1 VLDGNPNNLSA
12 LTIKGWIY
20 LSTPKPELQEKSLT
34 FFETVL
40 NEEEGGNKRFLEAM
54 LGRAKVYEKMKNYN
68 ASLEILSETSV
79 SHREFLPVLIEKSKV
94 HIFNGD
100 WELALET
107 IQTVLTEDKNSI
119 EGFRIY
125 IFYILSRESDP
136 DLAIEKINELLD
148 AMKFSEPR
156 NAQLYYNIS
165 RLFARYCGRK
175 KEILQKTM
183 QMIDLAIQMRPED
196 SHFHAELGYQKQMM
210 GDYQAA
216 YTSYQY
222 AT

>member
-1 VLDGNPNNLSA
+1 
-12 LTIKGWIY
+12 
-20 LSTPKPELQEKSLT
+20 
-34 FFETVL
+34 
-40 NEEEGGNKRFLEAM
+40 M

-68 ASLEILSETSV
+68 AALEILSETSV
-79 SHREFLPVLIEKSKV
+79 SHRSFLPVLIEKSKV

-136 DLAIEKINELLD
+136 DLACTKIDVLLD
-148 AMKFSEPR
+148 AMKYSEPR

-175 KEILQKTM
+175 KEIL
-183 QMIDLAIQMRPED
+183 
-196 SHFHAELGYQKQMM
+196 
-210 GDYQAA
+210 
-216 YTSYQY
+216 
-222 AT
+222 

>member
-1 VLDGNPNNLSA
+1 M
-12 LTIKGWIY
+12 TIKGWVY

-40 NEEEGGNKRFLEAM
+40 NEEDGGNRRFLEAM

-68 ASLEILSETSV
+68 SSLEILSETSV
-79 SHREFLPVLIEKSKV
+79 SHKDFLPCLIEKSKV

-148 AMKFSEPR
+148 AMRFSEPR
-156 NAQLYYNIS
+156 NA
-165 RLFARYCGRK
+165 
-175 KEILQKTM
+175 
-183 QMIDLAIQMRPED
+183 
-196 SHFHAELGYQKQMM
+196 
-210 GDYQAA
+210 
-216 YTSYQY
+216 
-222 AT
+222 